1 MSKVFNMISG
11 GGGGTP
17 ASDTTMLYALGHVFD
32 GSTLGTVVANATV
45 NTTYLNPTHIQ
56 TSSAKVV
63 SHAYIRFGPISFKG
77 MSRLKAR
84 LSASTAG
91 GTTSGKVVRVALFAS
106 QGDNDWSGSDGVIIG
121 ASGTSEGDGVSLITS
136 SVDLDK
142 ATLYLDVS
150 NYQTGSYYV
159 YCGTDTNA
167 DAWEAAR
174 NVDIYGIDYDPIT

>member
-1 MSKVFNMISG
+1 MSKVFNMVAG
-11 GGGGTP
+11 GGG
-17 ASDTTMLYALGHVFD
+17 SSKVDTTMLYALGHVFD

-45 NTTYLNPTHIQ
+45 DTTYLNPTHIQ
-56 TSSAKVV
+56 TSSATVV

-84 LSASTAG
+84 VSASVAG
-91 GTTSGKVVRVALFAS
+91 GTTSSKVVRVALFAS
-106 QGDNDWSGSDGVIIG
+106 QSDNDWAGTSGIIIG

-159 YCGTDTNA
+159 YCGTDTNTG
-167 DAWEAAR
+167 AWEAVR
-174 NVDIYGIDYDPIT
+174 SVDIYGIDYDPIT